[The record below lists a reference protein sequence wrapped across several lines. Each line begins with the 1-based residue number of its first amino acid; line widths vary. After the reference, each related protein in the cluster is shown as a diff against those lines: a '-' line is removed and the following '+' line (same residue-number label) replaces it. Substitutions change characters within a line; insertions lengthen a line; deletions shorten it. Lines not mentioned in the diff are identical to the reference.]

1 MLPRAQDISLLC
13 RHWLRAPSPQRLA
26 EALRA
31 LRELLGATGA
41 ALSGPAPVGFLT
53 AGDLASEG
61 GGEVVAGEEGIFHRT
76 GTVVRASAEQGEHRV
91 TAVFRFAAV
100 IDEPEMLQR
109 VSAVAQAF
117 MEATVV
123 AAPREER
130 FGDYQLVARLG
141 EGGMGQIHLAR
152 GPEGALVALKRISR
166 PLAAEPRFLEMF
178 SREVQAATRIAH
190 PNVVRIL
197 EYGVCDG
204 QAFLV
209 MEYLQGASLARV
221 SYGAQALGLNLP
233 LEVTLGLALRYC
245 RGLEAAHRVGIV
257 HCDIS
262 PQNLFVTFEG
272 EAKVIDFGLAR
283 LPSALQQRKER
294 ARGKLGYVAPEQLV
308 GEPFDHRAD
317 LFALGVVLYE
327 LFARRA
333 VDATWRTY
341 AGSGL
346 PPLGEV
352 VPKLPAALTELVM
365 RTVSFTPQ
373 ERPEDAAALERL
385 LGEAAARCGLVPAP
399 SDALSLFMRNA
410 LGDSEAQQKRLL
422 SGPMSGP
429 VGPNTRTTRLE

>member
-13 RHWLRAPSPQRLA
+13 RHWLRAPSPERLGA
-26 EALRA
+26 ALRA

-53 AGDLASEG
+53 AGDLSTEG
-61 GGEVVAGEEGIFHRT
+61 GGEVVAGEEGISRGT
-76 GTVVRASAEQGEHRV
+76 GTVVRSSAEQGEHRV

-100 IDEPEMLQR
+100 FDEPEMLER
-109 VSAVAQAF
+109 VNAVAQAF
-117 MEATVV
+117 VDATVV

-152 GPEGALVALKRISR
+152 GPEGGLVALKRISR

-178 SREVQAATRIAH
+178 SREVQAATQIAH

-221 SYGAQALGLNLP
+221 SYGAQALGLNLS
-233 LEVTLGLALRYC
+233 LEVILGLALRYC

-283 LPSALQQRKER
+283 LPSALQQRKEP

-308 GEPFDHRAD
+308 GELFDHRAD

-346 PPLGEV
+346 PPLGAL
-352 VPKLPAALTELVM
+352 VPDLPDALTQLVM
-365 RTVSFTPQ
+365 RVVSFTPQ
-373 ERPEDAAALERL
+373 DRPENATGLERL
-385 LGEAAARCGLVPAP
+385 LREAAASSQVVPAP
-399 SDALSLFMRNA
+399 AEAISLFMRNA
-410 LGDSEAQQKRLL
+410 LGDSEAHQKRLL
-422 SGPMSGP
+422 SGPVSGP